1 MKNIIQYAFTSLWII
16 AVAVALYVSRN
27 WNSTTALFPHSVG
40 YPLLA
45 LLVAILVVDILKAR
59 RRKEKGETESD
70 EDRKFLHD
78 NRWMMLYLGW
88 LLGFAFLVWA
98 IGMLYAIPV
107 YVFSY
112 MTLQGKYSW
121 LKAAIYAVAA
131 SALVFTLFQFVFKV
145 AWPEG
150 ELLIMFNLGN

>member
-45 LLVAILVVDILKAR
+45 LLVIILVVDIRKAR

-98 IGMLYAIPV
+98 IGMVYSIPI
-107 YVFSY
+107 YIFSY
-112 MTLQGKYSW
+112 MTLQGKLGW
-121 LKAAIYAVAA
+121 LKSAVYAVLA
-131 SALVFTLFQFVFKV
+131 SVLVFTLFQYVFGV
-145 AWPEG
+145 VWPEG
-150 ELLIMFNLGN
+150 ELLMRLR